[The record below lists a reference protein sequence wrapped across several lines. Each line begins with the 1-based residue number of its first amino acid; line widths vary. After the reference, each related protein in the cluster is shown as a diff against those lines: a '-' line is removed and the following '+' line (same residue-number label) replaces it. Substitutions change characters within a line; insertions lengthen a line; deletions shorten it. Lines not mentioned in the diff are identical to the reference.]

1 MAGVP
6 STLLMSGF
14 DLRVVDLPE
23 EIRLLLPLRA
33 QLPLDDARM
42 AAVKAMMAP
51 VAGPPLSDLVA
62 SDARVAVLID
72 DLSLPVPPPSHD
84 PRGDM
89 LELVLAQLQQKGIR
103 PAQVKIV
110 VANGLSRQ
118 WRPVEL
124 ADVLGEQTLAA
135 HPVTCHDAEDSHRL
149 ARIGEIDGTP
159 VDVNKAL
166 VEADLVVHL
175 NVVSMPLM
183 AGTYPLVCGALGYK
197 TYRGLLTPAAFAEDA
212 PFLPGSALVRA
223 HERVAEL
230 LLSKV
235 KVVQLSTVLSN
246 DLWPPAL
253 AAVLQGGTTASLSR
267 PLQMWNS
274 LPSAV
279 RHRAARLLRANYKPL
294 WFGFGPPAEVE
305 SKARAVFRR
314 QHEVATESEVD
325 VMLFGLPD
333 VGPGSVRSAQNPVL
347 AAELALGYVYHLFTQ
362 RPLLRQGGVI
372 VIANPLTPAFD
383 RTHRP
388 HEEFY
393 DLVLRQEREPE
404 AIHEK
409 FETSFAG
416 RPEFVGGYERR
427 FAFHGVHPL
436 HSWYHCAPARRRAS
450 HILAAFGDPRSCAR
464 LGFSPVTSVE
474 EALTRSRELLGKD
487 RLDVAALTVTPPFW
501 VKV

>member
-1 MAGVP
+1 M
-6 STLLMSGF
+6 MSGF

-23 EIRLLLPLRA
+23 EVRILLALRA
-33 QLPLDDARM
+33 QLQLDDARM
-42 AAVKAMMAP
+42 AIVKAMMAP
-51 VAGPPLSDLVA
+51 VAGPPLTDLVA
-62 SDARVAVLID
+62 SDARVTVLID

-84 PRGDM
+84 PRADM
-89 LELVLAQLQQKGIR
+89 LDHVLAQLQQKGIR
-103 PAQVKIV
+103 PAQVKV
-110 VANGLSRQ
+110 LVANGLSRQ
-118 WRPVEL
+118 WKSVEL
-124 ADVLGEQTLAA
+124 ADVLGEKTLSA
-135 HPVTCHDAEDSHRL
+135 HPVTCHDAEDSHQL

-159 VDVNKAL
+159 VDVNRAL

-175 NVVSMPLM
+175 NLVSMPLM

-197 TYRGLLTPAAFAEDA
+197 TYRGLVTPAVFEEEA
-212 PFLPGSALVRA
+212 PFLPGSTLVRA

-235 KVVQLSTVLSN
+235 KVVQLSTVMSN

-253 AAVLQGGTTASLSR
+253 AAVLQGGTTVSLTR

-274 LPSAV
+274 LPSPV

-305 SKARAVFRR
+305 ARARAVFRR
-314 QHEVATESEVD
+314 QHEVATEGEVD

-333 VGPGSVRSAQNPVL
+333 VGPGSVRSGQNPVL
-347 AAELALGYVYHLFTQ
+347 VAELALGYVYHLFTQ
-362 RPLLRQGGVI
+362 RPLLRQGGII

-393 DLVLRQEREPE
+393 EQVLRHEREPE

-436 HSWYHCAPARRRAS
+436 HAWYHCAPARRRAS
-450 HILAAFGDPRSCAR
+450 HILAAYGDPRSCAR

-474 EALTRSRELLGKD
+474 EALQKSREALGKD
-487 RLDVAALTVTPPFW
+487 SLDITLVEVTPPFW

>member
-1 MAGVP
+1 
-6 STLLMSGF
+6 MSGF

-23 EIRLLLPLRA
+23 EVRLLLPLRA
-33 QLPLDDARM
+33 QLPLDDPRM

-51 VAGPPLSDLVA
+51 LAGPPLTDLVA
-62 SDARVAVLID
+62 SDARVTVLVD

-84 PRGDM
+84 PRADM

-103 PAQVKIV
+103 SAQIKIL

-124 ADVLGEQTLAA
+124 KDVLGEQTLAA
-135 HPVTCHDAEDSHRL
+135 HPVQCHDAEASHQL
-149 ARIGEIDGTP
+149 SRIGEINGTP

-166 VEADLVVHL
+166 AEADLVVHL

-183 AGTYPLVCGALGYK
+183 AGTYPLVSGALGYK

-253 AAVLQGGTTASLSR
+253 AAVLQSGTTASLTR

-274 LPSAV
+274 LPSPV

-294 WFGFGPPAEVE
+294 WFGFGPPSEVE

-314 QHEVATESEVD
+314 QHEVATEGEVD

-347 AAELALGYVYHLFTQ
+347 AAELALGHVYHLFTQ

-372 VIANPLTPAFD
+372 VIANPLTPSFD
-383 RTHRP
+383 RAHRP

-393 DLVLRQEREPE
+393 EQVLRHEREPQ

-409 FETSFAG
+409 FESSFAG

-436 HSWYHCAPARRRAS
+436 HAWYHCAPARRRAS
-450 HILAAFGDPRSCAR
+450 HILVAHGDPRSCAR

-474 EALTRSRELLGKD
+474 EALARSRELLGKD

>member
-1 MAGVP
+1 MP
-6 STLLMSGF
+6 SSLLMSGF

-23 EIRLLLPLRA
+23 EVRVLLPLRA

-42 AAVKAMMAP
+42 GIVKAVMSP
-51 VAGPPLSDLVA
+51 VAGPPLTDLVA
-62 SDARVAVLID
+62 SDARVTVLID
-72 DLSLPVPPPSHD
+72 DFSLPVPPPSHD
-84 PRGDM
+84 PRADM

-103 PAQVKIV
+103 SAQIKIL

-118 WRPVEL
+118 WKPVEL
-124 ADVLGEQTLAA
+124 SDVLGAQTLAA
-135 HPVTCHDAEDSHRL
+135 HPVTCHDAEDSPGL
-149 ARIGEIDGTP
+149 ARIGEVDGTP
-159 VDVNKAL
+159 VDVNRAL

-223 HERVAEL
+223 HERVAEV

-235 KVVQLSTVLSN
+235 KVVQLSTVLNN
-246 DLWPPAL
+246 DLWPAAL
-253 AAVLQGGTTASLSR
+253 AAVLQGGSTVSLSR

-274 LPSAV
+274 LPSPV

-294 WFGFGPPAEVE
+294 WFGFGPPSEVE
-305 SKARAVFRR
+305 PKARAVFRR
-314 QHEVATESEVD
+314 QHEVAAEGEVD

-347 AAELALGYVYHLFTQ
+347 TAELALGYVYHLFTQ
-362 RPLLRQGGVI
+362 RPLLRKGGVI

-383 RTHRP
+383 RIHRP

-393 DLVLRQEREPE
+393 DQVLRHEREPQ
-404 AIHEK
+404 AIHDK

-450 HILAAFGDPRSCAR
+450 HILAAYGDPRSCAR
-464 LGFSPVTSVE
+464 LGFSPVTSIE
-474 EALTRSRELLGKD
+474 EALARARELLGKD
-487 RLDVAALTVTPPFW
+487 KLDVAALTVTPPFW